1 MGVSCLAWP
10 FLKPHFPLPTSLFR
24 EKKISFP
31 LAIHGGGYWGGRSY
45 TNSRRRSTLPHSH
58 PCSTIDAKELNFRVR
73 DGIGCGLFAVIT
85 GKIEEAI
92 KSHVRWA
99 TSGRRINVSQAVL
112 PDRFGLSLQ
121 RGGEVIKPNDGLVQV
136 R

>member
-1 MGVSCLAWP
+1 MKLLVYRKGSRRVPNGTPGGVRGR
-10 FLKPHFPLPTSLFR
+10 R
-24 EKKISFP
+24 ETASYSIFMAQNGQKK
-31 LAIHGGGYWGGRSY
+31 
-45 TNSRRRSTLPHSH
+45 SRRRSTLPRSH
-58 PCSTIDAKELNFRVR
+58 PRSTIDAKELNFRVR

-121 RGGEVIKPNDGLVQV
+121 RGGEVIKPNDRLVQV

>member
-1 MGVSCLAWP
+1 MFGLAFP
-10 FLKPHFPLPTSLFR
+10 KTPLPTSHFFVSG
-24 EKKISFP
+24 EKNFISP
-31 LAIHGGGYWGGRSY
+31 RHSWRGVGGEVIKK
-45 TNSRRRSTLPHSH
+45 SRRRSTLPHSP